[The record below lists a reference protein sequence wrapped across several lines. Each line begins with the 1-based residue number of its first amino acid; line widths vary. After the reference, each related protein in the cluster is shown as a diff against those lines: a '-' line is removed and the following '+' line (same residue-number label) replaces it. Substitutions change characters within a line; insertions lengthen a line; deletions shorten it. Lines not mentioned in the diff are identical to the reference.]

1 MSADMSNDKTRIGKI
16 LNAHGVRGELKVE
29 PLTDD
34 PTRYYLLDEVYLED
48 RNKNYTVYDIERV
61 RLHKD
66 TVLVKLYDV
75 DDMDAAKA
83 LKNQYL
89 AIDKSDRMPLEE
101 GAYYIDDLI
110 GIVVYEGEEKIGVI
124 TDVLQP
130 GANDVYVVE
139 QSPTR
144 EILIPAVKSVILGV
158 DLDAGRMEVELPKG
172 LVD

>member
-89 AIDKSDRMPLEE
+89 AIDKSDRMSLEE

-110 GIVVYEGEEKIGVI
+110 GLVVYEGEEKIGVI

>member
-89 AIDKSDRMPLEE
+89 AIDKSDRMSLEE

-110 GIVVYEGEEKIGVI
+110 GLVVYEGEEKIGVI

-130 GANDVYVVE
+130 GANVVYVVE